1 MKARLIQTILCIV
14 FIILSGCTSKKIYRK
29 DISFPS
35 SSTQNIFIY
44 KQLKKQYEQWQ
55 GVKYKYGGTTKKGV
69 DCSAFVQNTYINK
82 LKVSLPR
89 TTALQVKI
97 GKQIN
102 KQNLKIGDLIFFRT
116 GKNTRHVGI
125 YLKDGKFMH
134 SSSSR
139 GVHISHIN
147 NTYYKKYFWKIKRIL
162 N

>member
-1 MKARLIQTILCIV
+1 MKTRFIQAILCVV

-29 DISFPS
+29 DITFP

-44 KQLKKQYEQWQ
+44 KQLKKQYQQWQ

-69 DCSAFVQNTYINK
+69 DCSAFVQNTYTNK

-89 TTALQVKI
+89 TTALQEKI

-116 GKNTRHVGI
+116 GKNSRHVGI

-147 NTYYKKYFWKIKRIL
+147 NTYYKKHFWKIKRIL
-162 N
+162 K